1 MVKNKTILGVITLLL
16 GMALTAPQRIILTGA
31 MCFG

>member
-16 GMALTAPQRIILTGA
+16 GMALTQRIILTGA